1 MYVPKTFF
9 DLNFTSNIL
18 AQGESENLFRKFT
31 RLILKCGSQELGL
44 GKMIIFKL
52 GFLTGYEYFDDL
64 FTKQVIISSDS
75 AVLI

>member
-52 GFLTGYEYFDDL
+52 GFLTGIRNSLRYDNFDDL
-64 FTKQVIISSDS
+64 FSK
-75 AVLI
+75 